1 MTYTR
6 LRVHEFYASPFQ
18 VYYDQNIFSH
28 GRNNIISIR
37 DTKPIYLDLG
47 GITLSNNENTL
58 SFFALG
64 GINEIGKNMYVV
76 QYADDIVIIDCG
88 GKFPDESLLGIDLII
103 PDLAY
108 LEENQDK
115 IRALIV
121 THGHEDHIG
130 GIPYFLKKLNVPIYA
145 TRFTLGL
152 IELKLEEHKLTRDTK
167 LITINSESDLELG
180 QINVTFF
187 KVSHSIPD
195 CLGIVFHTPEGNV
208 VHTGDFKFDL
218 TPANDQYSDI
228 HKMAEIGKEGVLA
241 LISESTNAERKGLTP
256 SEQMVGDHVYEAF
269 VKAEGKIFVSTFASN
284 VNRVQQVVDAAI
296 KTNRKLALLGRS
308 MVNIVGVAMERGYIN
323 IPEGMLIDGRE
334 ADKLPPEKVAI
345 LCTGSQGEPMAALS
359 RLASGNYRDVSIYP
373 GDTVILA
380 ASPIPGNEKGV
391 SRIIDNLFR
400 LGANVIYGSGSTT
413 GMHVSGHG
421 YQEDLKLML
430 TFMQP
435 KYFIPIHG
443 EYRMLHHHQLLA
455 ESVGVE
461 KGNTFIIKNGDVVD
475 IENGTARQTRSIPAG
490 DTYVDGMGVGDV
502 GEIVLRDRRQL
513 SEDGMVVI
521 VLTISKNDRRIIQG
535 PDTIT
540 RGFVYVKDSENLLN
554 EINRL
559 VKKTV
564 NDLGA
569 ENVRQWNVIKQNIK
583 KSVGQYLF
591 AQTKRKPMI
600 LPIIIEI

>member
-1 MTYTR
+1 MEGINT
-6 LRVHEFYASPFQ
+6 
-18 VYYDQNIFSH
+18 
-28 GRNNIISIR
+28 ISKR

-47 GITLSNNENTL
+47 GITLSTHERTL
-58 SFFALG
+58 SIFALG

-76 QYADDIVIIDCG
+76 QYADDIFIIDCG

-103 PDLAY
+103 PDIAY

-152 IELKLEEHKLTRDTK
+152 IELKLEEHRLTRDTK
-167 LITINSESDLELG
+167 LITINSESDLEFG
-180 QINVTFF
+180 QIKVSFF

-195 CLGIVFHTPEGNV
+195 CLGIVFHTPEGKV

-228 HKMAEIGKEGVLA
+228 HKMAEIGKQGVLA

-269 VKAEGKIFVSTFASN
+269 VKAEGKIFISTFASN

-308 MVNIVGVAMERGYIN
+308 MVNVVGVAMERGYIN
-323 IPEGMLIDGRE
+323 IPEGMLIDSRE
-334 ADKLPPEKVAI
+334 ADKLPPEKVVI

-359 RLASGNYRDVSIYP
+359 RLSTGNFRDVNIYP
-373 GDTVILA
+373 GDTIILA
-380 ASPIPGNEKGV
+380 ASPIPGNEKDV

-475 IENGTARQTRSIPAG
+475 FENGSAHQTRTIPAG

-502 GEIVLRDRRQL
+502 GEIVLRDRKQL

-521 VLTISKNDRRIIQG
+521 VLTLSKNDRRIIQG

-540 RGFVYVKDSENLLN
+540 RGFVYVKDSENLIN
-554 EINRL
+554 DINRL

>member
-1 MTYTR
+1 MHVIS
-6 LRVHEFYASPFQ
+6 LMQSCNKPL
-18 VYYDQNIFSH
+18 FSH
-28 GRNNIISIR
+28 SANVY
-37 DTKPIYLDLG
+37 PIYLNKGNQKWNTNTIYLKLG
-47 GITLSNNENTL
+47 GFNLSMTEKTLSI
-58 SFFALG
+58 FALG

-76 QYADDIVIIDCG
+76 QYADDIIVIDCG

-103 PDLAY
+103 PDLTY
-108 LEENQDK
+108 LEDNQEK

-145 TRFTLGL
+145 TNFTLGL
-152 IELKLEEHKLTRDTK
+152 IEIKLDEHRLTGDTQ
-167 LITINSESDLELG
+167 LVTINSDSKVELG
-180 QINVTFF
+180 EITVSFF

-218 TPANDQYSDI
+218 TPAGNQYSDI
-228 HKMAEIGKEGVLA
+228 HKMAEIGKQGVLV
-241 LISESTNAERKGLTP
+241 LLSESTNAERNGLTP
-256 SEQMVGDHVYEAF
+256 SERMVANHMEEAF
-269 VKAEGKIFVSTFASN
+269 MKAEGKIFISTFASN

-308 MVNIVGVAMERGYIN
+308 MVNVVDVAMERGYLN
-323 IPEGMLIDGRE
+323 VPEGMLIDSQQVDQLDPG
-334 ADKLPPEKVAI
+334 KVAI
-345 LCTGSQGEPMAALS
+345 LCTGSQGEPMAALA

-380 ASPIPGNEKGV
+380 TSPIPGNEKDV
-391 SRIIDNLFR
+391 SRIIDNLFQ
-400 LGANVIYGSGSTT
+400 LGAKVIYGSGSTT

-430 TFMQP
+430 TLMKP
-435 KYFIPIHG
+435 TYFIPIHG
-443 EYRMLHHHQLLA
+443 EYRMLHHHRLLA

-461 KGNTFIIKNGDVVD
+461 EGNTFIIKNGDVVD
-475 IENGTARQTRSIPAG
+475 IKNSVASQTREIPSG
-490 DTYVDGMGVGDV
+490 DTYVDGVSVGDV
-502 GEIVLRDRRQL
+502 GEVVLRDRKQL
-513 SEDGMVVI
+513 SEDGMLVI
-521 VLTISKNDRRIIQG
+521 VLTISKRERRIISG

-540 RGFVYVKDSENLLN
+540 RGFVYVKDSENLLRD
-554 EINRL
+554 INRL

-564 NDLGA
+564 TELQED
-569 ENVRQWNVIKQNIK
+569 NVRQWSVMKQGIK

-591 AQTKRKPMI
+591 THTRRKPMI

>member
-1 MTYTR
+1 LQTNDNK
-6 LRVHEFYASPFQ
+6 L
-18 VYYDQNIFSH
+18 
-28 GRNNIISIR
+28 SI
-37 DTKPIYLDLG
+37 
-47 GITLSNNENTL
+47 
-58 SFFALG
+58 FALG

-76 QYADDIVIIDCG
+76 QYADDIFIIDCG

-103 PDLAY
+103 PDITY

-115 IRALIV
+115 IRGLIV

-130 GIPYFLKKLNVPIYA
+130 GIPYILRKLNLPIYA

-152 IELKLEEHKLTRDTK
+152 IELKIDEHRLHGNTK
-167 LITINSESDLELG
+167 LITIDSNSKLEFG
-180 QINVTFF
+180 ETTVSFF
-187 KVSHSIPD
+187 RVSHSIPD

-218 TPANDQYSDI
+218 TPVNNQHSDI
-228 HKMAEIGKEGVLA
+228 HKMAEIGQQGVLV

-256 SEQMVGDHVYEAF
+256 TEQMIGGNLDEAF
-269 VKAEGKIFVSTFASN
+269 MKADGKIFISTFASN
-284 VNRVQQVVDAAI
+284 VNRVQQVVASAI
-296 KTNRKLALLGRS
+296 KANRKIALLGRS
-308 MVNIVGVAMERGYIN
+308 MVNVVSVAIERGYLT
-323 IPEGMLIDGRE
+323 IPEGMLIEPRE
-334 ADKLPPEKVAI
+334 VDRLSPEKVVI

-359 RLASGNYRDVSIYP
+359 RLASGNFRDVSVYP

-380 ASPIPGNEKGV
+380 ASPIPGNEKDV
-391 SRIIDNLFR
+391 TRIIDNLFK
-400 LGANVIYGSGSTT
+400 LGAKVIYGSGSST

-430 TFMQP
+430 TLMKP
-435 KYFIPIHG
+435 TYFIPIHG
-443 EYRMLHHHQLLA
+443 EYRMLHHHRLLA

-475 IENGTARQTRSIPAG
+475 IENSIARQTRSIPAG

-502 GEIVLRDRRQL
+502 GDIVLRDRKQL
-513 SEDGMVVI
+513 SEDGMLVI
-521 VLTISKNDRRIIQG
+521 VITINKGDRKIISG

-540 RGFVYVKDSENLLN
+540 RGFVYARDSDQLLK

-559 VKKTV
+559 AKKTI
-564 NDLGA
+564 NDLQS
-569 ENVRQWNVIKQNIK
+569 ENIRQWNVIKQNIK
-583 KSVGQYLF
+583 KSVGQYVF

>member
-1 MTYTR
+1 M
-6 LRVHEFYASPFQ
+6 A
-18 VYYDQNIFSH
+18 
-28 GRNNIISIR
+28 
-37 DTKPIYLDLG
+37 
-47 GITLSNNENTL
+47 NNENTL

-64 GINEIGKNMYVV
+64 GLNEVGKNMYVV
-76 QYADDIVIIDCG
+76 QYEDDIFVIDCG

-103 PDLAY
+103 PDMTY
-108 LEENQDK
+108 LEENRNK

-152 IELKLEEHKLTRDTK
+152 IELKLDEHRLRGDTK
-167 LITINSESDLELG
+167 LVTIDSESKLEFG
-180 QINVTFF
+180 ETSVSFF

-218 TPANDQYSDI
+218 TPANNQYSDI
-228 HKMAEIGKEGVLA
+228 HKMAEIGRNGVLA

-256 SEQMVGDHVYEAF
+256 SEQMVGNHMDEAF
-269 VKAEGKIFVSTFASN
+269 LKAEGKIFVSTFASN
-284 VNRVQQVVDAAI
+284 INRVQQVVESAI

-308 MVNIVGVAMERGYIN
+308 MVNVVSVAIERGYLTL
-323 IPEGMLIDGRE
+323 PEGMLIEPHDVDNF
-334 ADKLPPEKVAI
+334 AANKVAI
-345 LCTGSQGEPMAALS
+345 LCTGSQGEPMAALA
-359 RLASGNYRDVSIYP
+359 RLSTGNYRDVTVYP

-380 ASPIPGNEKGV
+380 ASPIPGNEKAV
-391 SRIIDNLFR
+391 SRIIDNLFQQ
-400 LGANVIYGSGSTT
+400 GAKVIYGSGSTT

-430 TFMQP
+430 TLMQP
-435 KYFIPIHG
+435 TYFVPIHG
-443 EYRMLHHHQLLA
+443 EYRMLHHHRLLA

-461 KGNTFIIKNGDVVD
+461 KGNTFIMRNGDVLD
-475 IENGTARQTRSIPAG
+475 IRNSVARQTRNIPAG
-490 DTYVDGMGVGDV
+490 DTYVDGISVGDV
-502 GEIVLRDRRQL
+502 GAIVLRDRKQL
-513 SEDGMVVI
+513 SEDGMLVI
-521 VLTISKNDRRIIQG
+521 VLTLSKSERKIISG

-540 RGFVYVKDSENLLN
+540 RGFVYVRDSEDLLKEVN
-554 EINRL
+554 NL
-559 VKKTV
+559 VKKTIH
-564 NDLGA
+564 DLNE
-569 ENVRQWNVIKQNIK
+569 ENVRQWSVMKQNIK

-591 AQTKRKPMI
+591 QQTKRKPMI

>member
-1 MTYTR
+1 MQT
-6 LRVHEFYASPFQ
+6 
-18 VYYDQNIFSH
+18 
-28 GRNNIISIR
+28 NNQQLSI
-37 DTKPIYLDLG
+37 
-47 GITLSNNENTL
+47 
-58 SFFALG
+58 FALG

-76 QYADDIVIIDCG
+76 QYADDIFIIDCG

-103 PDLAY
+103 PDITY
-108 LEENQDK
+108 LVENQEK

-130 GIPYFLKKLNVPIYA
+130 GIPYILRKLNVPIYA

-152 IELKLEEHKLTRDTK
+152 IELKIDEHRLNGNTK
-167 LITINSESDLELG
+167 LVTIDSDSKLEFG
-180 QINVTFF
+180 ETTVSFF
-187 KVSHSIPD
+187 RVSHSIPD

-218 TPANDQYSDI
+218 TPVNNQHSDI
-228 HKMAEIGKEGVLA
+228 HKMADIGEQGVLV

-256 SEQMVGDHVYEAF
+256 SEQMIGGTLDEAF
-269 VKAEGKIFVSTFASN
+269 MKAEGKIFISTFASN
-284 VNRVQQVVDAAI
+284 VNRVQQVVASAI
-296 KTNRKLALLGRS
+296 KSNRKIALLGRS
-308 MVNIVGVAMERGYIN
+308 MVNVVSVAIERGYLN
-323 IPEGMLIDGRE
+323 VPEGMLIE
-334 ADKLPPEKVAI
+334 ARDVDQLAPEKVAI
-345 LCTGSQGEPMAALS
+345 LCTGSQGEPMAALA

-380 ASPIPGNEKGV
+380 ASPIPGNEKNV
-391 SRIIDNLFR
+391 SRIIDNLFQ
-400 LGANVIYGSGSTT
+400 LGAKVIYGSGSST

-430 TFMQP
+430 TLMKP
-435 KYFIPIHG
+435 TYFIPIHG
-443 EYRMLHHHQLLA
+443 EYRMLHHHQMLA

-475 IENGTARQTRSIPAG
+475 IENSVARQTRSIPAG

-502 GEIVLRDRRQL
+502 GDIVLRDRRQL
-513 SEDGMVVI
+513 SEDGMLVI
-521 VLTISKNDRRIIQG
+521 VITISKGDRKIISG

-540 RGFVYVKDSENLLN
+540 RGFVYARDSDQLLK

-559 VKKTV
+559 TKKTI
-564 NDLGA
+564 NDLQT
-569 ENVRQWNVIKQNIK
+569 ENIRQWNVMKQNIK
-583 KSVGQYLF
+583 KSVGQYVF